1 MGSELE
7 TGKGK
12 GCCEMKARNR
22 RLNRRKIIPAYP
34 VSKRGKTGQGDGKQ
48 TGNQSVRQPTNR
60 SKYNR
65 LYNTGRRFKALPRRN
80 GAEATDIY
88 FDAYGIEGL
97 LKLARGLV
105 KRLMDELGRF
115 KGHDTAGRP
124 PPLARPSNYHTPSK
138 FLENPRGVK

>member
-34 VSKRGKTGQGDGKQ
+34 VSKRGKAGQGDGKQ
-48 TGNQSVRQPTNR
+48 AWNQSVRQPTNR

-65 LYNTGRRFKALPRRN
+65 LYNTDRRSRALPRRN
-80 GAEATDIY
+80 DAEATDIH
-88 FDAYGIEGL
+88 FDAYEIERLLKLVSRLVKRAMNHLGL
-97 LKLARGLV
+97 LK
-105 KRLMDELGRF
+105 DP
-115 KGHDTAGRP
+115 DTAGRP
-124 PPLARPSNYHTPSK
+124 PPNPRPVKYHTPSK
-138 FLENPRGVK
+138 SLRNLGGVK